1 MIELT
6 PKQREILDYI
16 KQFID
21 THRFSPSYR
30 EIMHHFQYKSI
41 GTVYNLLKTLKERG
55 HLAPISGGRRA
66 LTIQSKVLN
75 DSQTLIPLIGTLSGV
90 NGITTFTH
98 FDSLSVPISYIQ
110 DPLSTYLL
118 RIEGNDF
125 SEEGILNGDLLV
137 VEGREMAKNGE
148 IVIALLNQTVSLIR
162 SYTKEEDLTLLKSRS
177 GSDPIRLASHCV
189 LIRGILK
196 ALIRQF

>member
-1 MIELT
+1 MLELT

-21 THRFSPSYR
+21 THHFSPSYR
-30 EIMHHFQYKSI
+30 EIMEHFQYKSI

-55 HLAPISGGRRA
+55 HLAPVSGGRRA
-66 LTIQSKVLN
+66 LTIQSKALN
-75 DSQTLIPLIGTLSGV
+75 SSQTLIPLIGTLSGA

-98 FDSLSVPISYIQ
+98 FDSFSVPISYIQ

-118 RIEGNDF
+118 RVEGNDF
-125 SEEGILNGDLLV
+125 CEEGILNGDLLV
-137 VEGREMAKNGE
+137 VEGRETVKNGE
-148 IVIALLNQTVSLIR
+148 IVIALLNQTVSLIG
-162 SYTKEEDLTLLKSRS
+162 SYTKEENFILLKGRG

-189 LIRGILK
+189 IIRGILK
-196 ALIRQF
+196 GLLRQF